1 MRVTFKPRRTLAATA
16 VVIGAFALP
25 AQAES
30 FTQWAPVMRATP
42 VYTHIGNPNRVS
54 GGRRRSRSSPNP
66 R

>member
-30 FTQWAPVMRATP
+30 FTQWAARDAGLYAHRQPE
-42 VYTHIGNPNRVS
+42 
-54 GGRRRSRSSPNP
+54 P